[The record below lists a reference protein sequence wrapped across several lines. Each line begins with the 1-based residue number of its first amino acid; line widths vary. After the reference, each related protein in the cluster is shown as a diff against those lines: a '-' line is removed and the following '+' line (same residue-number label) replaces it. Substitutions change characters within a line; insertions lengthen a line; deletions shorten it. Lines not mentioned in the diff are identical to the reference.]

1 MATENETRE
10 KNDIEILSERIDTL
24 RRETKETAKAF
35 SDRCGVNENTLSA
48 LKNNR
53 AKAINFDHIKRIAN
67 ANNVSIDWLIGRTDV
82 REVQQ
87 SKGGNENTIDYAS
100 LSYGYVYN
108 FLAYLC
114 AMDHLQIVKTA
125 DGIILRVRDER
136 IAKFLDTLQQ
146 LARMATA
153 NYSVCTAL
161 KTWIDTEFD
170 DDVNLSILGEVFNSI
185 DKYNDAFP
193 WKYCIKNNE
202 TVEFDFS
209 NGEWCDDSP
218 VTEWNANYDDATI
231 YERPLFAP
239 YDSYE
244 ILNDGIVG
252 YYNHKYPYPEPP
264 KRPTKAEDNGTSALD
279 DFMNIPDG
287 INEELPWKN

>member
-1 MATENETRE
+1 MTERSEV
-10 KNDIEILSERIDTL
+10 EIVNERIRIL
-24 RRETKETAKAF
+24 RDEKKESQRAF
-35 SDRCGVNENTLSA
+35 AERCGFDPNTLSN
-48 LKNNR
+48 LKR
-53 AKAINFDHIKRIAN
+53 AKSISYDLIKKIADN
-67 ANNVSIDWLIGRTDV
+67 NNVSIDWLVGRTDI
-82 REVQQ
+82 REIQKQ
-87 SKGGNENTIDYAS
+87 KADDYAVDYEK
-100 LSYGYVYN
+100 LEYGYVYN
-108 FLAYLC
+108 ILAYLSAIKC
-114 AMDHLQIVKTA
+114 LQIVKTA

-170 DDVNLSILGEVFNSI
+170 DDANLSILGEVFNSI
-185 DKYNDAFP
+185 DKYSDAFP
-193 WKYCIKNNE
+193 WKYCIKNNK

-209 NGEWCDDSP
+209 DGEWCDDSP
-218 VTEWNANYDDATI
+218 VTEWDANYDDATI
-231 YERPLFAP
+231 CEHPLFAP

-264 KRPTKAEDNGTSALD
+264 KRPTKAEDNSTSALD